1 MVFFGHLGPTTAV
14 FKFYEKMNKRETID
28 YRFVLVGSI
37 LPDLI
42 DKPIGAFL
50 FRNTFHNS
58 RIFGHTLLFSLIL
71 LLIGIH
77 RIKINKGNRIFTL
90 GISTSIHLMLD
101 SMQLYK
107 GILFWPFLGFKFPE
121 RPEGNWAEGTL
132 QRLITDPSY
141 YLTEIVG
148 FIIIMYFFIKLI
160 KNKRLNEFIR
170 NGKL

>member
-14 FKFYEKMNKRETID
+14 FKFYEKISKKETID
-28 YRFVLVGSI
+28 YRVVLVGSI

-58 RIFGHTLLFSLIL
+58 RIFGHTLLFSLLL
-71 LLIGIH
+71 LLIGIG
-77 RIKINKGNRIFTL
+77 RIKKNKGNRVFTL
-90 GISTSIHLMLD
+90 GISTSIHLILD

-121 RPEGNWAEGTL
+121 RPEGNWDAEIL
-132 QRLITDPSY
+132 QKLLQDTSY
-141 YLTEIVG
+141 SKTVKDG

-160 KNKRLNEFIR
+160 KYKMKKI
-170 NGKL
+170 

>member
-14 FKFYEKMNKRETID
+14 FKLYENIHKKETID
-28 YRFVLVGSI
+28 YRFVLVGAI

-58 RIFGHTLLFSLIL
+58 RIFGHTLLFSLLL
-71 LLIGIH
+71 LLIGLG
-77 RIKINKGNRIFTL
+77 RIKNNKGNRIFTL
-90 GISTSIHLMLD
+90 GISTSIHLVLD

-107 GILFWPFLGFKFPE
+107 GILFWPLLGFKFPE
-121 RPEGNWAEGTL
+121 RPEGNWSEGTL
-132 QRLITDPSY
+132 QRLLTDPSY

-148 FIIIMYFFIKLI
+148 FIIIMYFFVKLI
-160 KNKRLNEFIR
+160 KNKRLKEFII